1 MGSRTPLQKSLENMG
16 ILAMSQA
23 KKLKQQELWT
33 EAKKKCRMTQEEIEK
48 AQALGL
54 NPKKLLANHTS
65 CKQERWKAPVGEW
78 IQDIYEKRF
87 GSQKTQRKKPSDVEP
102 LK

>member
-1 MGSRTPLQKSLENMG
+1 MGSRTSLQKSLKNWG

-23 KKLKQQELWT
+23 KKLKQPELCT
-33 EAKKKCRMTQEEIEK
+33 EAKKKCRLTQAEIEK

-54 NPKKLLANHTS
+54 NPKKLMANHTF
-65 CKQERWKAPVGEW
+65 CQQERWKAPVGEW
-78 IQDIYEKRF
+78 IQEIYEKRF
-87 GSQKTQRKKPSDVEP
+87 GSQKTQRKEPSDVEP